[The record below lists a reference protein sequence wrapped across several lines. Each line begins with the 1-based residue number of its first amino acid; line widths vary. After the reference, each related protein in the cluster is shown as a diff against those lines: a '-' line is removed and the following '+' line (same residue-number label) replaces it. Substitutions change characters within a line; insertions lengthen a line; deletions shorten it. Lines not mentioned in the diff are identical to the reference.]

1 MGAMPNYP
9 PDTLVIYDGQEM
21 TFAQYQAIVDKLVA
35 DFTQKITTSIE
46 ELSSLETQMYDHATT
61 VWESKYQL
69 EADMN
74 GIEAAF
80 GTDDNGKKW
89 LGSWQ
94 QAWPVIQKLTEACWA
109 SLGNYGQNLH
119 LTGDMFV
126 ASEQTNLDI
135 VNALGFD
142 FHALDPRLPPPGSSP
157 PPLPRRAIDGPQ
169 PF

>member
-1 MGAMPNYP
+1 MPDYS

-21 TFAQYQAIVDKLVA
+21 TYAQYQAIVDKLVA
-35 DFTQKITTSIE
+35 DYTQKVTTSIQ
-46 ELSSLETQMYDHATT
+46 ELSSLETQMYNHGTD
-61 VWESKYQL
+61 VWDGKYQL

-74 GIEAAF
+74 GIEPAF

-94 QAWPVIQKLTEACWA
+94 QAWPVIQKLTYACWE

-126 ASEQTNLDI
+126 ASEQSNLDS

-142 FHALDPRLPPPGSSP
+142 FHAVDPRLPPPGSALP
-157 PPLPRRAIDGPQ
+157 PHPHRGIGGPQ
-169 PF
+169 PT